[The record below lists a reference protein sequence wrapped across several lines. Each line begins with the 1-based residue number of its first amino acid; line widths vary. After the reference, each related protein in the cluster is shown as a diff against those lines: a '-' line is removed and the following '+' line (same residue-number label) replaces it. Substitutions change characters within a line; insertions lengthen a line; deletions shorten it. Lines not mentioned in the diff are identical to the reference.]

1 MATPAEPIRL
11 ALVDDHRML
20 LSALTEWIRNA
31 ADDIQMVTAV
41 TTWPELLTSPG
52 FPVDVVLLDLD
63 LKDSIPVSLKIS
75 TLKTA
80 GVKTVVMSTYSEP
93 NVVREALGAGA
104 LGYLV
109 KSEDAAMIVE
119 AIRSAQR
126 GEQYVSAELDLAIN
140 SGDVGGV
147 PKLSAQER
155 RVMALYG
162 GGEPVKSVAYQ
173 LGISE
178 ETAKSYLK
186 RIREKYRV
194 AGFDVG
200 TKVACGS
207 GRSPT
212 ASSSRT
218 FPARVVGVGPG
229 PGSPGPVRPRSG
241 RARPSRGRTTRRSAS
256 ATWRG
261 GTSATRAGATD
272 AAAPTGRVVRPRAE
286 RSADG
291 RRVLA
296 RHGSAAGGAA
306 SHAGPPRANRAR
318 PPGSPL
324 AGSSRDLGGTP
335 TAGRATSRPA
345 QAAVRRPG
353 GGAPRLHAAGPTAGP
368 PVPRSRKKPPGS
380 LPAGSSRDHGGTPT
394 AGRATSRPAQAAV
407 RRPGGGAPRLRAAG
421 PTAGPP
427 VPRSRKRPAR
437 IPSHRQFPRP
447 RWDTDGRSC
456 DLEPGRRLRP
466 PAGRRGA
473 TRSGRRQCDET
484 GSRIG
489 PVLAPAVRTAAAR
502 RFVRFSTA

>member
-1 MATPAEPIRL
+1 MATPEEPIRL

-20 LSALTEWIRNA
+20 LGALTEWIRNA
-31 ADDIQMVTAV
+31 ADDITLVAAV
-41 TTWPELLTSPG
+41 TTWPELLTSPA

-109 KSEDAAMIVE
+109 KSEDADMIVE

-200 TKVACGS
+200 TKVGLRKRAIQDGII
-207 GRSPT
+207 
-212 ASSSRT
+212 
-218 FPARVVGVGPG
+218 VQD
-229 PGSPGPVRPRSG
+229 GSP
-241 RARPSRGRTTRRSAS
+241 
-256 ATWRG
+256 
-261 GTSATRAGATD
+261 
-272 AAAPTGRVVRPRAE
+272 
-286 RSADG
+286 
-291 RRVLA
+291 
-296 RHGSAAGGAA
+296 
-306 SHAGPPRANRAR
+306 
-318 PPGSPL
+318 
-324 AGSSRDLGGTP
+324 
-335 TAGRATSRPA
+335 
-345 QAAVRRPG
+345 
-353 GGAPRLHAAGPTAGP
+353 
-368 PVPRSRKKPPGS
+368 
-380 LPAGSSRDHGGTPT
+380 
-394 AGRATSRPAQAAV
+394 
-407 RRPGGGAPRLRAAG
+407 
-421 PTAGPP
+421 
-427 VPRSRKRPAR
+427 
-437 IPSHRQFPRP
+437 
-447 RWDTDGRSC
+447 
-456 DLEPGRRLRP
+456 
-466 PAGRRGA
+466 
-473 TRSGRRQCDET
+473 
-484 GSRIG
+484 IG
-489 PVLAPAVRTAAAR
+489 L
-502 RFVRFSTA
+502 